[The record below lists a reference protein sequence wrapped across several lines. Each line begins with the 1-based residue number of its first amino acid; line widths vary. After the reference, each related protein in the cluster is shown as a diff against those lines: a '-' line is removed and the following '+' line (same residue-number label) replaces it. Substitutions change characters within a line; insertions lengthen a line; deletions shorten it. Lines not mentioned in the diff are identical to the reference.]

1 MKIRLLYFFLYFYIS
16 ITSLIAQTSTFSI
29 ALNQDNAFGF
39 APAVYGSFNV
49 KEKFDFT
56 YYGIFWT
63 NHAYTNEGGDAW
75 TETGIGLGFTALQ
88 EKAYINPSLGFTHGS
103 LLSNSPSGN
112 FGEGIVP
119 SVVAFYADEKLE
131 TELYFGYYKALRDG
145 GNSADFILYWAY
157 PGYIF
162 SDKFSAGLHYEQ
174 FYLTRDDSGISENQ
188 YQWLGAY
195 VKFSAG
201 DKYTFRFSFGDNLG
215 NNPLYSGSYYKLG
228 VFVPLL

>member
-1 MKIRLLYFFLYFYIS
+1 MRFTFFFLICFFFH
-16 ITSLIAQTSTFSI
+16 SLSNAQTSTFSV

-63 NHAYTNEGGDAW
+63 NHAYTNDGGDAW
-75 TETGIGLGFTALQ
+75 TETGIGLGFSALD

-103 LLSNSPSGN
+103 LLSNSAPGS

-119 SVVAFYADEKLE
+119 NIVAFYADDRLE

-145 GNSADFILYWAY
+145 GISADFILYWAY
-157 PGYIF
+157 PGYVF
-162 SDKFSAGLHYEQ
+162 SDKLAAGLHYEQ
-174 FYLTRDDSGISENQ
+174 FYLTRDDTGLSENQ

-195 VKFSAG
+195 VKFTAAN
-201 DKYTFRFSFGDNLG
+201 KYTFRFSFGDNLTD
-215 NNPLYSGSYYKLG
+215 NPLYAGSYYKLA
-228 VFVPLL
+228 VLIPLH

>member
-1 MKIRLLYFFLYFYIS
+1 MRFIIFLVFSFFFSSFL
-16 ITSLIAQTSTFSI
+16 AGQTSTFAVS
-29 ALNQDNAFGF
+29 LNQDNAFGF

-75 TETGIGLGFTALQ
+75 TETGIGLGFPALDG
-88 EKAYINPSLGFTHGS
+88 KAYINPSLGFTHGS
-103 LLSNSPSGN
+103 LLSNSPSGS
-112 FGEGIVP
+112 FGERVVP
-119 SVVAFYADEKLE
+119 NVVAFYADDKLE

-162 SDKFSAGLHYEQ
+162 SEKFSAGLHYEQ
-174 FYLTRDDSGISENQ
+174 FYLTRDDTGFSENQ

-195 VKFSAG
+195 VKFTSG
-201 DKYTFRFSFGDNLG
+201 DKYTFRFSFGDNLAD
-215 NNPLYSGSYYKLG
+215 NQLYSGSYYKLS